1 MLAKRG
7 LALVLGAI
15 VVGACS
21 DGAPTTALVG
31 DDLAPERIDELVV
44 RSVTG
49 HSQTLVGEEA
59 EAALT
64 ARIDAVLESPE
75 RLREVYRSLELDP
88 EARLAKLR
96 HLRGVLASPID
107 ENANDTEPGIAR
119 ATSSPYPWTAAAYT
133 DAGTGSF
140 IGSSVYHLPSAC
152 FGTGGWSASCL
163 PWDLDH
169 DMDISVSVD
178 EEQIIDRTE
187 ADSFQPDFTK
197 ARTYSSSYN
206 ANLPL
211 EGWRATALQFVAE
224 TEWSIVGPT
233 ETRSDSSFDRASFD
247 GNGNENSS
255 PGEPSG
261 GSNCHMEWWTIY
273 VNGAEWYDGPVW
285 ICDY

>member
-107 ENANDTEPGIAR
+107 ENAKGVC
-119 ATSSPYPWTAAAYT
+119 
-133 DAGTGSF
+133 G
-140 IGSSVYHLPSAC
+140 
-152 FGTGGWSASCL
+152 
-163 PWDLDH
+163 
-169 DMDISVSVD
+169 
-178 EEQIIDRTE
+178 
-187 ADSFQPDFTK
+187 
-197 ARTYSSSYN
+197 
-206 ANLPL
+206 
-211 EGWRATALQFVAE
+211 
-224 TEWSIVGPT
+224 
-233 ETRSDSSFDRASFD
+233 
-247 GNGNENSS
+247 
-255 PGEPSG
+255 
-261 GSNCHMEWWTIY
+261 
-273 VNGAEWYDGPVW
+273 
-285 ICDY
+285 